1 MQLNDYTTNWE
12 ETGEV
17 LKKFH
22 VACNQTHGWP
32 YEAGW
37 LSSTLQRLI
46 STLPLDQM
54 EQELEMFKSQT
65 RQLEAIAI
73 VSKLTG

>member
-1 MQLNDYTTNWE
+1 M
-12 ETGEV
+12 
-17 LKKFH
+17 
-22 VACNQTHGWP
+22 
-32 YEAGW
+32 
-37 LSSTLQRLI
+37 SSTLQRLI